1 MDGAN
6 PVLRNVQFTIAGNRE
21 TGFFGHAESGKTSL
35 LLALCR
41 GTHYKGSITLDGVEI
56 RDVGPDVLKRLIT
69 IVPEQPTVF
78 YGTTIRQ
85 ALLPYE
91 IVNPPIGGPGILR
104 AFDRVLYNIGL
115 LDMVNAVGGLEA
127 PMEKLKLSP
136 EQLLLFGVGQS
147 LMTFFLDRSPVILI
161 DSVLSRVSS
170 KTFKMMRL
178 MKNDIFKMFEGTVI
192 LTSDYPS
199 VVWDSDKMGR
209 IRNGSVSVM
218 EKRALPPGS
227 SRS

>member
-1 MDGAN
+1 MDGTN
-6 PVLRNVQFTIAGNRE
+6 PVLQNVRFTIPGNSE

-41 GTHYKGSITLDGVEI
+41 GAHYKGSITLDGVEI

-69 IVPEQPTVF
+69 VVPEQPTLF

-104 AFDRVLYNIGL
+104 AFDRVLYNVGL
-115 LDMVNAVGGLEA
+115 LDMVNRVGGLEA
-127 PMEKLKLSP
+127 PMDRLRLSP
-136 EQLLLFGVGQS
+136 EQLLLFGVAQS
-147 LMTFFLDRSPVILI
+147 LMTFFLDRSPIILI
-161 DSVLSRVSS
+161 DSILSRVSS
-170 KTFKMMRL
+170 RTFRMMRL

-209 IRNGSVSVM
+209 LRNGSVTVM
-218 EKRALPPGS
+218 EKRRLTQGS
-227 SRS
+227 S